1 MRKNVLVQISELRI
15 RTEHFSDL
23 SKILT
28 ASFHGRQ
35 QLNTVTVAHYPKK
48 EPLVDTHMNGD
59 CHALV
64 CFRVLHVVSPL
75 FFVLMNC
82 VDMYMYD
89 IDSLLYYYML
99 SASNESSIC
108 FQWFFTRN
116 YAAQIL
122 TFFSCTLSFLSYQ
135 RIRNSRILFNFIS
148 LRIKMN
154 YAGSDSLF
162 SFKSLI
168 L

>member
-28 ASFHGRQ
+28 SSFHRRQ
-35 QLNTVTVAHYPKK
+35 QLNTVTVAHYPK
-48 EPLVDTHMNGD
+48 EEALVDTHMNGD
-59 CHALV
+59 RNALV

-89 IDSLLYYYML
+89 IDSLLYYYYML

-108 FQWFFTRN
+108 FQCFFTRN

-148 LRIKMN
+148 LRIRN
-154 YAGSDSLF
+154 ELCRE
-162 SFKSLI
+162 
-168 L
+168 

>member
-1 MRKNVLVQISELRI
+1 MAI
-15 RTEHFSDL
+15 
-23 SKILT
+23 
-28 ASFHGRQ
+28 
-35 QLNTVTVAHYPKK
+35 
-48 EPLVDTHMNGD
+48 
-59 CHALV
+59 
-64 CFRVLHVVSPL
+64 LHVVSPL

-82 VDMYMYD
+82 VDMYMYG

-162 SFKSLI
+162 SFKSLFYNVEKIIIEINLDDSWKMKLKNNI
-168 L
+168 LPFDFFFSLTLITDHTLYVLKYIKVKCKREDNGR